1 MWTLFRPLG
10 RLTQRRV
17 SPRHGGLKCRA
28 LTKRNRVEVE
38 KLETRTLCS
47 VGGHELAAFGGAA
60 HHHAEVRPLL
70 PAAIHPGPHSG
81 GLPSAQIHSARKK
94 QPSFT
99 LAQEEKFLQGKWVVT
114 YDASG
119 LFGPGAEGAQE
130 LVLTGKKST
139 GQFSSITGVSV
150 IGIIGLRAYYQFGSW
165 GYYQF
170 LNKKLVRLT
179 ITGAS
184 PTEYLNSGIIVM
196 SGQSMP
202 IQFLNKN
209 QFVVDGQTYN
219 REPLNQTI
227 FNQ

>member
-1 MWTLFRPLG
+1 MWTLSRPLE
-10 RLTQRRV
+10 RLTQRRI
-17 SPRHGGLKCRA
+17 SQRDGGLKRTPP
-28 LTKRNRVEVE
+28 TKRNRVKVE
-38 KLETRTLCS
+38 KLETRSLCS
-47 VGGHELAAFGGAA
+47 VGGHEVAAFPGAA
-60 HHHAEVRPLL
+60 HHHAEVRTLLPEATHRGPSSGAL
-70 PAAIHPGPHSG
+70 PAA
-81 GLPSAQIHSARKK
+81 QIDLARKK

-99 LAQEEKFLQGKWVVT
+99 LAQEEKFLQGKWVVM
-114 YDASG
+114 YDASS

-130 LVLTGKKST
+130 LVLTGTKST

-150 IGIIGLRAYYQFGSW
+150 IGIDGLRAYYQFGSW

-202 IQFLNKN
+202 IQFLDKN
-209 QFVVDGQTYN
+209 QFVVDGQAYN

>member
-1 MWTLFRPLG
+1 MWTLSRPVG
-10 RLTQRRV
+10 RLTHRRI
-17 SPRHGGLKCRA
+17 SQRHGWLKRSA
-28 LTKRNRVEVE
+28 LTKRNRVKVE
-38 KLETRTLCS
+38 KLETRSLCS
-47 VGGHELAAFGGAA
+47 VGGHELAVSGGAV
-60 HHHAEVRPLL
+60 HHHAEVRTLL
-70 PAAIHPGPHSG
+70 PEAIHAGPHIG
-81 GLPSAQIHSARKK
+81 ALPAAQIHSARKK

-114 YDASG
+114 YDASS

-130 LVLTGKKST
+130 LVLTGTKST

-150 IGIIGLRAYYQFGSW
+150 VGFFGLRSYYQFGSW

-196 SGQSMP
+196 DGQSMP
-202 IQFLNKN
+202 IQFSNKN